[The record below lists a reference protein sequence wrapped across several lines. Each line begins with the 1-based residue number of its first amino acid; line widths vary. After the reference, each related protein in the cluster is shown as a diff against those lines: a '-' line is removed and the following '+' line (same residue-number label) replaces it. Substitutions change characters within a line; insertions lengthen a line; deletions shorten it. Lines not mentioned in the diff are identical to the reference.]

1 MTLIDLSPGEVGTIN
16 SIRGNRHLQNRL
28 VELGLLSGTDI
39 RLVKC
44 APFNGPVE
52 IKVRDSYLSIRWDD
66 AQLVELK

>member
-28 VELGLLSGTDI
+28 VELGLLSGTDV

-44 APFNGPVE
+44 TPFNGPVE
-52 IKVRDSYLSIRWDD
+52 KKVRDSYLSIRWDD

>member
-28 VELGLLSGTDI
+28 VELGLLSGTDV

-44 APFNGPVE
+44 TPFNGTVE

>member
-1 MTLIDLSPGEVGTIN
+1 VGTIN
-16 SIRGNRHLQNRL
+16 SIRGNRHLKNRL
-28 VELGLLSGTDI
+28 VELGLLSGTDV